1 MKIFVKEYFNS
12 PVGDMRLLLILL
24 YLIHLLYNSILN
36 YYKELFRGKYVKKYV
51 LHIRMKLQPLII
63 ILFCKHTCDVNF
75 LKSFSNELRYK
86 QNVTRS

>member
-36 YYKELFRGKYVKKYV
+36 YYKELPYLIRVFRGKYVKKYV
-51 LHIRMKLQPLII
+51 LHIRMELQTLIFFV
-63 ILFCKHTCDVNF
+63 LQTHM
-75 LKSFSNELRYK
+75 
-86 QNVTRS
+86 

>member
-36 YYKELFRGKYVKKYV
+36 YYKELPYFSRQICEKICFTYSHGITASNYNFV
-51 LHIRMKLQPLII
+51 LQTHM
-63 ILFCKHTCDVNF
+63 
-75 LKSFSNELRYK
+75 
-86 QNVTRS
+86 